1 MDGGNA
7 LHVLGVIRI
16 TGMRKKYQAKFTV
29 THYHNPSRSSMMEVR
44 LFLLAGAACGE
55 WG

>member
-1 MDGGNA
+1 MDGGNV
-7 LHVLGVIRI
+7 LRVLGVIHI
-16 TGMRKKYQAKFTV
+16 TGMGKKHQAKFTV

-44 LFLLAGAACGE
+44 LFLLAGAVRGE